1 MFTLTGSQSLWIRQL
16 SYYKVLHGVLQI
28 ATGITKC
35 DGNITNCESLVYY
48 KLQQLSY
55 CKMLHGLL
63 KIATGRFQST
73 MIITNCD
80 SHYKVLSSAL
90 HPPTFLK
97 AGAILLVRVPAT
109 IITSAW
115 RWKKQKKIVSIWRN
129 NEFNRRKFPFDIP
142 KAFRKQTKWFAI
154 WCSVY

>member
-1 MFTLTGSQSLWIRQL
+1 MFTLTGSQSLWILQL
-16 SYYKVLHGVLQI
+16 SYYKVLHGVLKI

-35 DGNITNCESLVYY
+35 DGNMTNCESLVYY

-63 KIATGRFQST
+63 KIATSRFQST
-73 MIITNCD
+73 MIITIATVSTRSCRVHCTLPPF
-80 SHYKVLSSAL
+80 SKLEPSCWSEFQQQSL
-90 HPPTFLK
+90 HQL
-97 AGAILLVRVPAT
+97 GAEKSR
-109 IITSAW
+109 
-115 RWKKQKKIVSIWRN
+115 KKIVSIWGN